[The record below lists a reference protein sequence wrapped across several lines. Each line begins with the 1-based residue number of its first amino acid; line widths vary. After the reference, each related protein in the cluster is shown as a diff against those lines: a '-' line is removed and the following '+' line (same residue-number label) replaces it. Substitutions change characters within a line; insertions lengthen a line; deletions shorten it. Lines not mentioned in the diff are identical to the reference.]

1 MPRRLLA
8 AVLVLLAACRTP
20 ADHPGEVAAAAD
32 LVFRNGAVYTVDAA
46 RSWASAV
53 GVRHGRIVYVGT
65 DSLPAG
71 LIGRGTEV
79 VDLAGR
85 MLLPGFQDGHVHP
98 VESRRLPRPV

>member
-1 MPRRLLA
+1 M
-8 AVLVLLAACRTP
+8 
-20 ADHPGEVAAAAD
+20 
-32 LVFRNGAVYTVDAA
+32 
-46 RSWASAV
+46 

-98 VESRRLPRPV
+98 VESGVELGLCDLNDAETLDAVVGRHSRLGGRAPRGAVGTWRGLAASALS